1 MPSVQLC
8 FGVILATAA
17 TFSSTSYGQAVAI
30 HPEKPLPSVV
40 AGIPVNYD
48 QAKVGTYTL
57 PDPLVL
63 QNGKPVRDAK
73 TWFTKRRPE
82 IVKFYEEDQYGRSPR
97 RPKDMTFD
105 VFDKGTPAFDGKAI
119 RKQVTIYF
127 SKDKNGPKMD
137 LLVYVPAA
145 SAAAHK
151 SVPLLLN
158 ISFTANSNTVD
169 DPGVKP
175 GEVWDLKLHKLVP
188 AIKGRGF
195 GHLNVPMLLNA
206 GFGVA
211 TFYYGDVDP
220 DDPQGLPYGVRAL
233 YMKSEQTERAPD
245 AWGSIAAWA
254 WGMSRAMD
262 YLETDKDVDA
272 KRVAITGISRLG
284 KTVMWAGAHDTR
296 FAMVLASCSGEGGAA
311 LSRRNYGETIAHL
324 TAPTRYPYQFARNYA
339 KYAQHVDQLP
349 VDANMLV
356 SLIAPRPLLLQTGDK
371 DYWSDP
377 KGEFLAEVAAGPVY
391 KLLGKDGL
399 DTDQWPPA
407 GVPILHDLGYYMHDG
422 GHGMVPS
429 DWKIYLEFMKM
440 HLKPEPIAETSPALT
455 AVISTDPPL
464 SERLHA
470 QEVRLHLPVPAN
482 LKLPTLWLVGDS
494 TVRNGHGDGAG
505 GQWGW
510 GDPLS
515 SFFDP
520 SKINVVNRAIGGLS
534 SRNFITEGHWAEDLA
549 MMKPG
554 DVVLIQFGHNDGGP
568 LDDPARARG
577 SIPGIGDETKDV
589 DNPVLKIHE
598 TVHTYGWY
606 LRKYVE
612 DARAR
617 GVTPIICT
625 LIPRKIWRDGKIVRN
640 DDTYAGWAREVAT
653 QEHVGLI
660 DLNKRI
666 ADRYDAMGEAA
677 VEPLFADP
685 HTHTS
690 LIGAKLNAEVVVEG
704 LKALPNDPVAG
715 DFSAN
720 GDAVS
725 LAR

>member
-1 MPSVQLC
+1 
-8 FGVILATAA
+8 
-17 TFSSTSYGQAVAI
+17 
-30 HPEKPLPSVV
+30 
-40 AGIPVNYD
+40 
-48 QAKVGTYTL
+48 
-57 PDPLVL
+57 
-63 QNGKPVRDAK
+63 
-73 TWFTKRRPE
+73 
-82 IVKFYEEDQYGRSPR
+82 
-97 RPKDMTFD
+97 
-105 VFDKGTPAFDGKAI
+105 
-119 RKQVTIYF
+119 
-127 SKDKNGPKMD
+127 
-137 LLVYVPAA
+137 LL
-145 SAAAHK
+145 
-151 SVPLLLN
+151 
-158 ISFTANSNTVD
+158 D
-169 DPGVKP
+169 
-175 GEVWDLKLHKLVP
+175 
-188 AIKGRGF
+188 
-195 GHLNVPMLLNA
+195 A

-220 DDPQGLPYGVRAL
+220 DDAAGFPYGVRAL
-233 YMKSEQTERAPD
+233 YLKPGQIERAPD
-245 AWGSIAAWA
+245 DWGSIAAWA

-272 KRVAITGISRLG
+272 KRVAITGVSRLG

-296 FAMVLASCSGEGGAA
+296 FALAIASCSGEGGAA
-311 LSRRNYGETIAHL
+311 LSRRDYGETIAHL
-324 TAPTRYPYQFARNYA
+324 TAPTRYPYQFAANYQ

-356 SLIAPRPLLLQTGDK
+356 SLMAPRPLLLQTGNR

-407 GVPILHDLGYYMHDG
+407 KTPVLHTLGYYMHDG
-422 GHGMVPS
+422 GHGIVPS
-429 DWKIYLEFMKM
+429 DWDIYLDFLKM
-440 HLKPEPIAETSPALT
+440 HLMPAEQAQASPAQPV
-455 AVISTDPPL
+455 AISTDPPL

-470 QEVRLHLPVPAN
+470 QEARLHLPTPAN
-482 LKLPTLWLVGDS
+482 PKLPTLWLVGDS

-510 GDPLS
+510 GDPLAA
-515 SFFDP
+515 FFDP

-577 SIPGIGDETKDV
+577 SIPGTGDETKDV

-606 LRKYVE
+606 LRKYVN
-612 DARAR
+612 DARAK
-617 GVTPIICT
+617 GVTPILCT
-625 LIPRKIWRDGKIVRN
+625 LIPRKIWKDGKIVRN
-640 DDTYAGWAREVAT
+640 DNTYAGWARTVAA
-653 QEHVGLI
+653 EEKVGLI
-660 DLNKRI
+660 DLNNRI
-666 ADRYDAMGEAA
+666 ADRYDALGEAA

-690 LIGAKLNAEVVVEG
+690 LAGAELNAEVVVEG
-704 LKALPNDPVAG
+704 LKALPHDPVAG
-715 DFSAN
+715 DFSTK
-720 GDAVS
+720 GDEVS
-725 LAR
+725 AK